1 MKGQVLM
8 MIRVF
13 FDGLTLASI
22 HLIKEA
28 RSAVAVS
35 KIAGRP
41 EAGLDGQLK
50 LSPIAIFQNSARLF
64 NDV

>member
-13 FDGLTLASI
+13 FDSPRARQRPV

-28 RSAVAVS
+28 PSAVAS
-35 KIAGRP
+35 LKSLE
-41 EAGLDGQLK
+41 EAGLDAFRGRINVFLVVNFHDRT
-50 LSPIAIFQNSARLF
+50 IH
-64 NDV
+64 